1 MQESKISYLETVD
14 KLNSYLN
21 KNLNKDNS
29 IIFVDSNVKSKT
41 VSSPFGSK
49 SLYEFDENYN
59 IHEVLVNEKTKNI
72 YTVEKIWEIMHSNSV
87 TRSTNVICIGGGVL
101 CDVVGFATSTYKRG
115 ANLILVPTSLL
126 AMVDASHGG
135 KNGINSNYGKNQI
148 GTFYLPSEVL
158 VCFEFLKSLN
168 KEDINNGLIE
178 AIKAGFIGNKKILD
192 EVFPHKIK
200 RGTSASYFYIDLIQ
214 LAIDV
219 KTKITK
225 EDLKESN
232 TRMYLNF
239 GHTIG
244 HLIESDSNYQIS
256 HGQAVGI
263 GILIALEISEKEYN
277 LNQSYRKNYMTFLN
291 NSGLKSHYKFKKTRS
306 ELITILSNDK
316 KVNNEKI
323 NFVLLEEIEKPILKE
338 IDIEQAMEL
347 IINE

>member
-1 MQESKISYLETVD
+1 MQESKISYLDSVEE
-14 KLNSYLN
+14 LNSYLN
-21 KNLNKDNS
+21 KDISKSSS
-29 IIFVDSNVKSKT
+29 IIFVDSNV
-41 VSSPFGSK
+41 SSEYK
-49 SLYEFDENYN
+49 FDENMN
-59 IHEVLVNEKTKNI
+59 IHEILVNEETKNI
-72 YTVEKIWEIMHSNSV
+72 TTVEKIWEIMHSNSV

-115 ANLILVPTSLL
+115 ANLLLIPTTLL

-135 KNGINSNYGKNQI
+135 KNGVNNNYGKNQI
-148 GTFYLPSEVL
+148 GTFYLPNEVL
-158 VCFEFLKSLN
+158 VCVEFLNSLN
-168 KEDINNGLIE
+168 KEEINTGLIE
-178 AIKAGFIGNKKILD
+178 VIKAGFIGNNKILELVYGD
-192 EVFPHKIK
+192 DSVYSDK
-200 RGTSASYFYIDLIQ
+200 SLLQ

-232 TRMYLNF
+232 SRMYLNF

-277 LNQSYRKNYMTFLN
+277 LDQSYRKNYMTFLN

-338 IDIEQAMEL
+338 VDIEQAMEL
-347 IINE
+347 IIND

>member
-1 MQESKISYLETVD
+1 MR
-14 KLNSYLN
+14 
-21 KNLNKDNS
+21 KNFSTSTS
-29 IIFVDSNVKSKT
+29 IIFVDSNV
-41 VSSPFGSK
+41 SSEYK
-49 SLYEFDENYN
+49 FDENYN
-59 IHEVLVNEKTKNI
+59 IHEVVINEETKNI
-72 YTVEKIWEIMHSNSV
+72 TTVEKIWEIMHSNLT

-115 ANLILVPTSLL
+115 AKLILVPTSLL

-135 KNGINSNYGKNQI
+135 KNGVNNNYGKNQI
-148 GTFYLPSEVL
+148 GTFYLPNEVL
-158 VCFEFLKSLN
+158 VCVEFLNSLN
-168 KEDINNGLIE
+168 KEEINTGLIE
-178 AIKAGFIGNKKILD
+178 VIKAGFIGNDKILELVYGD
-192 EVFPHKIK
+192 GSIYSS
-200 RGTSASYFYIDLIQ
+200 RSLLQ

-219 KTKITK
+219 KTKITR
-225 EDLKESN
+225 EDLQESN

-277 LNQSYRKNYMTFLN
+277 LDQSYRKNYMTFLN
-291 NSGLKSHYKFKKTRS
+291 NAGLKSHYKFKKTRS

-323 NFVLLEEIEKPILKE
+323 NFVLLEELEKPILKE
-338 IDIEQAMEL
+338 VDIEQAMEL

>member
-1 MQESKISYLETVD
+1 MQESKISYLDSVEE
-14 KLNSYLN
+14 LNSYLN
-21 KNLNKDNS
+21 KDISKSSS
-29 IIFVDSNVKSKT
+29 IIFVDSNV
-41 VSSPFGSK
+41 SSEYK
-49 SLYEFDENYN
+49 FDENMN
-59 IHEVLVNEKTKNI
+59 IHEILVSEETKNI
-72 YTVEKIWEIMHSNSV
+72 TTVEKIWEIMHSNSV

-115 ANLILVPTSLL
+115 ANLVFIPTTLL

-135 KNGINSNYGKNQI
+135 KNGINNNYGKNQI
-148 GTFYLPSEVL
+148 GTFYLPNEVL
-158 VCFEFLKSLN
+158 VCVEFLNSLN
-168 KEDINNGLIE
+168 KEEINTGLIE
-178 AIKAGFIGNKKILD
+178 VIKAGFIGNDKILELVYGD
-192 EVFPHKIK
+192 GSIYSD
-200 RGTSASYFYIDLIQ
+200 RSLLQ

-219 KTKITK
+219 KTKITR
-225 EDLKESN
+225 EDLQESN

-277 LNQSYRKNYMTFLN
+277 LDQSYRKKYMTFLN
-291 NSGLKSHYKFKKTRS
+291 KAGLKSHYKFKKTRS

-338 IDIEQAMEL
+338 VDIEQAMEL
-347 IINE
+347 ILDE

>member
-1 MQESKISYLETVD
+1 MQESKISYLDSVEE
-14 KLNSYLN
+14 LNSYL
-21 KNLNKDNS
+21 KKDISKSSS
-29 IIFVDSNVKSKT
+29 IIFVDSNV
-41 VSSPFGSK
+41 SSE
-49 SLYEFDENYN
+49 YTFDENMN
-59 IHEVLVNEKTKNI
+59 IHEILVNEETKNI
-72 YTVEKIWEIMHSNSV
+72 TTVEKIWEIMHSNSV

-115 ANLILVPTSLL
+115 ANLVFIPTTLL

-135 KNGINSNYGKNQI
+135 KNGINNNYGKNQI
-148 GTFYLPSEVL
+148 GTFYLPNEVL
-158 VCFEFLKSLN
+158 VCVEFLNSLN
-168 KEDINNGLIE
+168 KEEINTGLIE
-178 AIKAGFIGNKKILD
+178 VIKAGFIGNDKILELVYGD
-192 EVFPHKIK
+192 GSIYSD
-200 RGTSASYFYIDLIQ
+200 RSLLQ

-219 KTKITK
+219 KTKITR
-225 EDLKESN
+225 EDLQESN

-277 LNQSYRKNYMTFLN
+277 LDQSYRKNYMTFLN
-291 NSGLKSHYKFKKTRS
+291 KAGLKSHYKFQKTRS

-323 NFVLLEEIEKPILKE
+323 IFVLLEEIEKPILKE
-338 IDIEQAMEL
+338 VDIEQAMEL
-347 IINE
+347 ILDE

>member
-1 MQESKISYLETVD
+1 MMQESKISYLDSVD
-14 KLNSYLN
+14 KLNSYLS
-21 KNLNKDNS
+21 KNLTKSNS
-29 IIFVDSNVKSKT
+29 IIFVDSNV
-41 VSSPFGSK
+41 SSE
-49 SLYEFDENYN
+49 YEFDENFN
-59 IHEVLVNEKTKNI
+59 IQEVSINEKTKNI
-72 YTVEKIWEIMHSNSV
+72 ATVEKIWEIMYSNSI
-87 TRSTNVICIGGGVL
+87 TRNTNVICIGGGVL

-135 KNGINSNYGKNQI
+135 KNGVNNNYGKNQI
-148 GTFYLPSEVL
+148 GTFYLPNEVL
-158 VCFEFLKSLN
+158 VCTEFLKSLDK
-168 KEDINNGLIE
+168 KEINTGLIE
-178 AIKAGFIGNKKILD
+178 VVKAGFIGNKKIL
-192 EVFPHKIK
+192 ELVYLEESI
-200 RGTSASYFYIDLIQ
+200 YFDKSLLQ

-219 KTKITK
+219 KIKITK
-225 EDLKESN
+225 EDLNESDK
-232 TRMYLNF
+232 RMYLNF

-263 GILIALEISEKEYN
+263 GILVALEISEKKYN
-277 LNQSYRKNYMTFLN
+277 LDKSYRKNYMTFLN
-291 NSGLKSHYKFKKTRS
+291 HSGLKSHYKFQKTRS

-338 IDIEQAMEL
+338 VDIEQAMEL

>member
-1 MQESKISYLETVD
+1 MQESKISYLDSVEE
-14 KLNSYLN
+14 LNSYLN
-21 KNLNKDNS
+21 KDISKSSS
-29 IIFVDSNVKSKT
+29 IIFVDSNV
-41 VSSPFGSK
+41 SSE
-49 SLYEFDENYN
+49 YTFDENMN
-59 IHEVLVNEKTKNI
+59 IHEILVNEETKNI
-72 YTVEKIWEIMHSNSV
+72 TTVEKIWEIMHSNSV

-115 ANLILVPTSLL
+115 ANLVFIPTTLL

-135 KNGINSNYGKNQI
+135 KNGINNNYGKNQI
-148 GTFYLPSEVL
+148 GTFYLPNEVL
-158 VCFEFLKSLN
+158 VCVEFLNSLN
-168 KEDINNGLIE
+168 KEEINTGLIE
-178 AIKAGFIGNKKILD
+178 VIKAGFIGNDKILELVYGD
-192 EVFPHKIK
+192 GSIYSD
-200 RGTSASYFYIDLIQ
+200 RSLLQ

-219 KTKITK
+219 KTKITR
-225 EDLKESN
+225 EDLQESN

-277 LNQSYRKNYMTFLN
+277 LDQSYRKNYMTFLN
-291 NSGLKSHYKFKKTRS
+291 KAGLKSHYKFQKTRS

-323 NFVLLEEIEKPILKE
+323 IFVLLEEIEKPILKE
-338 IDIEQAMEL
+338 VDIEQAMEL
-347 IINE
+347 ILDE

>member
-1 MQESKISYLETVD
+1 MQESKISYLDSVEE
-14 KLNSYLN
+14 LNSYLN
-21 KNLNKDNS
+21 KDISKSSS
-29 IIFVDSNVKSKT
+29 IIFVDSNV
-41 VSSPFGSK
+41 SSEYK
-49 SLYEFDENYN
+49 FDENMN
-59 IHEVLVNEKTKNI
+59 IHEILVNEETKNI
-72 YTVEKIWEIMHSNSV
+72 TTVEKIWEIMHSNSV

-115 ANLILVPTSLL
+115 ANLLLIPTTLL

-135 KNGINSNYGKNQI
+135 KNGVNNNYGKNQI
-148 GTFYLPSEVL
+148 GTFYLPNEVL
-158 VCFEFLKSLN
+158 VCVEFLNSLN
-168 KEDINNGLIE
+168 KEEINTGLIE
-178 AIKAGFIGNKKILD
+178 VIKAGFIGNNKILELVYGD
-192 EVFPHKIK
+192 DSVYSDK
-200 RGTSASYFYIDLIQ
+200 SLLQ

-277 LNQSYRKNYMTFLN
+277 LDQSYRKNYMTFLN
-291 NSGLKSHYKFKKTRS
+291 NSGLKTYYKFRKTRS

-323 NFVLLEEIEKPILKE
+323 NFVLLEELEKPILKE
-338 IDIEQAMEL
+338 VDIEQAMEL

>member
-1 MQESKISYLETVD
+1 MQESRVTYLDNIEG
-14 KLNSYLN
+14 LNSYLR
-21 KNLNKDNS
+21 KNFSTSSS
-29 IIFVDSNVKSKT
+29 IIFVDSNV
-41 VSSPFGSK
+41 SSEYK
-49 SLYEFDENYN
+49 FDENYN
-59 IHEVLVNEKTKNI
+59 IHEVVINEETKNI
-72 YTVEKIWEIMHSNSV
+72 TTVEKIWEIMHSNLT
-87 TRSTNVICIGGGVL
+87 TRSTNIICIGGGVL

-115 ANLILVPTSLL
+115 AKLILVPTSLL

-135 KNGINSNYGKNQI
+135 KNGVNNNYGKNQI
-148 GTFYLPSEVL
+148 GTFYLPNEVL
-158 VCFEFLKSLN
+158 VCVEFLNSLK
-168 KEDINNGLIE
+168 KEEINTGLIE
-178 AIKAGFIGNKKILD
+178 VIKAGFIGNNKILELVYGD
-192 EVFPHKIK
+192 DSVYSDKN
-200 RGTSASYFYIDLIQ
+200 LLQ

-232 TRMYLNF
+232 SRMYLNF

-277 LNQSYRKNYMTFLN
+277 LDQSYRKNYMTFLN
-291 NSGLKSHYKFKKTRS
+291 NSGLKTYYKFRKTRS

-338 IDIEQAMEL
+338 VDIEQAMEL
-347 IINE
+347 IIND

>member
-1 MQESKISYLETVD
+1 MKESNIFYFDTVDELSSYL
-14 KLNSYLN
+14 K
-21 KNLNKDNS
+21 KNFSKDDS
-29 IIFVDSNVKSKT
+29 IIFVDSK
-41 VSSPFGSK
+41 VSSEYK
-49 SLYEFDENYN
+49 FDESFNT
-59 IHEVLVNEKTKNI
+59 HEILINEETKNI
-72 YTVEKIWEIMHSNSV
+72 TTVEKIWEIMHSNSV

-101 CDVVGFATSTYKRG
+101 CDVMGFATSTYKRG
-115 ANLILVPTSLL
+115 ANLVLIPTTLL

-135 KNGINSNYGKNQI
+135 KNGVNNNYGKNQI
-148 GTFYLPSEVL
+148 GTFYLPNEVL
-158 VCFEFLKSLN
+158 VCVEFLNSLN
-168 KEDINNGLIE
+168 KEEINTGLIE
-178 AIKAGFIGNKKILD
+178 VIKAGFIGNSKILELVYGD
-192 EVFPHKIK
+192 DSVYSDK
-200 RGTSASYFYIDLIQ
+200 SLLQ

-277 LNQSYRKNYMTFLN
+277 LDQSYRKNYMTFLN

-338 IDIEQAMEL
+338 VDIEQAMEL

>member
-1 MQESKISYLETVD
+1 MKESKIFYFDTVD
-14 KLNSYLN
+14 EVTSYLN
-21 KNLNKDNS
+21 NNFIKDDS
-29 IIFVDSNVKSKT
+29 IIFVDSNV
-41 VSSPFGSK
+41 SSEYK
-49 SLYEFDENYN
+49 FDENFN
-59 IHEVLVNEKTKNI
+59 THEILVNEETKNI
-72 YTVEKIWEIMHSNSV
+72 TTVDKIWEIMHSNSV

-115 ANLILVPTSLL
+115 ANLLLIPTTLL

-135 KNGINSNYGKNQI
+135 KNGVNNNYGKNQI

-158 VCFEFLKSLN
+158 VCVEFLNSLD
-168 KEDINNGLIE
+168 KEEINTGLIE
-178 AIKAGFIGNKKILD
+178 VIKAGFIGNNKILELVYGD
-192 EVFPHKIK
+192 DSVYSDK
-200 RGTSASYFYIDLIQ
+200 SLLQ

-277 LNQSYRKNYMTFLN
+277 LDQSYRKNYMTFLN
-291 NSGLKSHYKFKKTRS
+291 KSGLKTYYKFRKTRS